1 MLIKVK
7 TPHVFKFRKSVDA
20 ISTTSRPA
28 AEQDAA
34 NQMKALRDLFNHK
47 WNSIIRMN
55 LLRKGTSNNQ

>member
-7 TPHVFKFRKSVDA
+7 TPRKVTFPKSVGT
-20 ISTTSRPA
+20 ISVLPPMS

-47 WNSIIRMN
+47 WNTVIRMN
-55 LLRKGTSNNQ
+55 MLRK

>member
-7 TPHVFKFRKSVDA
+7 TPRKITFPKSVDT
-20 ISTTSRPA
+20 ISTSARARA

-55 LLRKGTSNNQ
+55 MLRK